1 MQLLLDSLLME
12 AERELEMFAD
22 IDIVSLGPLDD
33 VRLGDLF
40 RSSQI
45 GRMGIKMRQ

>member
-22 IDIVSLGPLDD
+22 IDIVSLGSLNDT
-33 VRLGDLF
+33 VQGTASEALKLVE
-40 RSSQI
+40 
-45 GRMGIKMRQ
+45 

>member
-22 IDIVSLGPLDD
+22 IDIVSLGPLNDI
-33 VRLGDLF
+33 VQGTASEALKLVE
-40 RSSQI
+40 
-45 GRMGIKMRQ
+45 